1 MSMSSLVDAP
11 EDVCKMDAYAL
22 AGRGANLSPE
32 ALLEEAVKGGEGII
46 ARGGAFVVSTGR
58 YTGRSPNDKFVVR
71 EPSSEDKVWWSDVNR
86 PIEQEKFDALLRRVI
101 DHLDRKEL
109 FVRDCY
115 VGADERYRIPVR
127 VINESAWH
135 NLFAAN
141 MFLSVPPDQVDE
153 FKPEFTVIQAP
164 SFKAVPERDGT
175 NSEAFIIIDFG
186 KGIILIGGTIYAGEI
201 KKSVFTI
208 MNYLMPLKGVLPM
221 HCSANVGPD
230 GDVALFFGLSGTGK
244 TTLSATSDRT
254 LVGDDEHGWT
264 DDTIFNFEGGCY
276 AKVIR
281 LSEEAEPEIYAT
293 TRMFGTI
300 LENVTVDP
308 TTRELDLDDD
318 SVTENTRG
326 SYPLDSIPNASS
338 TGVVGLPQYIFM
350 LTADA
355 FGVMPPISRLTPKL
369 ANYHFLSGYTA
380 KVAGT
385 ERGIIEPEATFSPC
399 FGGPF
404 MPMSPR
410 VYADMLSRKIREN
423 QVQVWLVNTGWT
435 GGPYGVGR
443 RMRIGYTRAM
453 IRAALNGSL
462 AKVPTR
468 GDGVFGVQV
477 PESCPDVPAEVLT
490 PRNTWSD
497 PEAYDAQAQKLL
509 RMFDENY
516 RQFQDET

>member
-1 MSMSSLVDAP
+1 MSMSSLVEAP
-11 EDVCKMDAYAL
+11 EDLFKIDATSL
-22 AGRGANLSPE
+22 GGPGANLGRE
-32 ALLEEAVKGGEGII
+32 ALLEEAVKGGEGMLSK
-46 ARGGAFVVSTGR
+46 GGVLVVNTGR
-58 YTGRSPNDKFVVR
+58 YTGRSPNDKFVVI
-71 EPSSEDKVWWSDVNR
+71 EPSSKDKVQWGGVNK
-86 PIEQEKFDALLRRVI
+86 PIDEERFNLLLHRVI
-101 DHLDRKEL
+101 DHLGEKCL
-109 FVRDCY
+109 FVRDCF
-115 VGADERYRIPVR
+115 VGADERYRLRIR

-141 MFLSVPPDQVDE
+141 MFFPVPRDQIDG
-153 FKPEFTVIQAP
+153 FTPEFTVIQAP

-186 KGIILIGGTIYAGEI
+186 KRIILIGGTSYAGEI

-221 HCSANVGPD
+221 HCSTNVGPD

-254 LVGDDEHGWT
+254 LVGDDEHGWAE
-264 DDTIFNFEGGCY
+264 DTIFNFEGGCY

-300 LENVTVDP
+300 LENVTIDP
-308 TTRELDLDDD
+308 VTRELDLDDD

-326 SYPLDSIPNASS
+326 SYPLASIPNASS
-338 TGVVGLPQYIFM
+338 TGVVGLPQNIFM

-355 FGVMPPISRLTPKL
+355 FGVMPPISKLTPEQ

-404 MPMSPR
+404 MPMNPR

-423 QVQVWLVNTGWT
+423 RVQVWLVNTGWT
-435 GGPYGVGR
+435 GGPYGVGG
-443 RMRIGYTRAM
+443 RMRIGYTRSM
-453 IRAALNGSL
+453 IRAALDGSL
-462 AKVPTR
+462 AGIPTR
-468 GDGVFGVQV
+468 DDGVFGVQV
-477 PESCPDVPAEVLT
+477 PESCPDVPTEILM

-497 PEAYDAQAQKLL
+497 PTAYDVQARKLL
-509 RMFDENY
+509 RMFEENY
-516 RQFQDET
+516 RRFQDEQ